1 MKSSLNIS
9 KISPPRLPRILDR
22 SRLIQRLEENQDKSL
37 ILILGQAAQ
46 GKSTL
51 AASYAQKSEA
61 PWAWM
66 NLGIEESDPVN
77 LFYLLVQSLQHAL
90 NQVDLS
96 PIQDY
101 PAKAMGPREEIP
113 LYREWVHALFDRIP
127 VPIRIFLDGLDRLA
141 PDASSYRFLQVLL
154 EDAPPNISL
163 IMISRELPSLEI
175 QHLKISR
182 KAFIIENKDL
192 AFTEDEI
199 KTFFR
204 AIRSLSFTQR
214 QLKRIHQVTEGWVGG
229 LVLLSE
235 SLNRLPE
242 ELRNQYISKYLSE
255 HFKGEVFQ
263 YFGEVI
269 FSSQPGQIQEFLVKS
284 SIFNMIEPGFMKDF
298 IGTENAENIL
308 QDLAK
313 KNLFVQSVYDNQKGW
328 MFRYHQLFKDFLK
341 SKFESQIDKKEKS
354 SLFFKAGSLF
364 EQKGDLEESVK
375 FFLEAKAY
383 PEALS
388 IIRRIGMDLLKSGR
402 TGDLAQW
409 LQNLPENLVQE
420 DPWLLFYLSM
430 TRRYTSAEKNIRSL
444 QKALTLFQHQ
454 EDVRG
459 HILSLAF
466 LIEATIFRGRD
477 YIPMAVLLEQAE
489 TLLQSLRSDRY
500 PYERAVLC
508 FQIGFG
514 FALRGNHRKGVA
526 ACENAYL
533 ISKSLGDLQ
542 LQAYSQCNAVMA
554 LSFLGEIALA
564 EDICEKMIGLIE
576 KLSYPDLQCL
586 YQLYY
591 GQTYFCSGDF
601 EKARHYYQ
609 LAQAD
614 IEEHGLIYLYPV
626 ALMYNLMALAYLE
639 EYDKAEEIAD
649 RLMSLAVSMDNLVL
663 QGIGSVWL
671 GLSFYRKKDFQKCKE
686 SIEHARKILS
696 SDQARIETYLNIIK
710 ILMSQVSYHL
720 KEHGTEEGELHE
732 AIDYFSH
739 ISSYGYLMDAHF
751 AMSLLKYRQGNVAE
765 AAAHLLEGFKIAEQ
779 RQYDVLWILDRNDF
793 VKVCALAIELE
804 VREAMDYAAHLLC
817 TRLADQA
824 GPAIEQL
831 SKHSK
836 PKIRNKAKEIK
847 RTIHRANVP
856 HIQIQTLGGF
866 RVLRNDS
873 PIQDKKWQGNQP
885 KLLLKA
891 IIARG
896 SGRVSKEIIVEDI
909 WPEGRPEAAKK
920 NFKVTLHRLRNALK
934 PKTEKTLGSDYIHL
948 KDKFISLDK
957 DLCHVDVN
965 EFLSLYEKGK
975 NKEKEGDAKGA
986 LSLYEAAAKLYQGD
1000 FLVEDL
1006 YAPWA
1011 DIKREELR
1019 INHIELLYKTAELY
1033 ESRGASSKATA
1044 CYRKV
1049 VQSDPLSEKA
1059 YQRLMVLYSN
1069 RGMRSAAL
1077 KVYEECKKA
1086 LLTGLDTE
1094 PDEITT
1100 SIYKKVLET

>member
-1 MKSSLNIS
+1 MKTPLHIS
-9 KISPPRLPRILDR
+9 KISPPRLTHILDR
-22 SRLIQRLEENQDKSL
+22 SRLIQILEENQDKNL

-51 AASYAQKSEA
+51 AASYAQKLEA
-61 PWAWM
+61 TWAWM

-90 NQVDLS
+90 HDVDLS

-113 LYREWVHALFDRIP
+113 LYREWTHALFDRIP

-141 PDASSYRFLQVLL
+141 PDAHSYGFLQVLL
-154 EDAPPNISL
+154 EDAPSDISF
-163 IMISRELPSLEI
+163 IMLSRTEPSLEI
-175 QHLKISR
+175 QRLKISR
-182 KAFIIENKDL
+182 KAVIIANKDL

-204 AIRSLSFTQR
+204 AIRSMSFTQR

-235 SLNRLPE
+235 SLNRLSE
-242 ELRNQYISKYLSE
+242 ASRDQYISKYLSE
-255 HFKGEVFQ
+255 QFKVEVFQ
-263 YFGEVI
+263 YFGEEI
-269 FSSQPGQIQEFLVKS
+269 FSSLPGPIQEFLVKS
-284 SIFNMIEPGFMKDF
+284 SIFNMMEPGFLKDF

-328 MFRYHQLFKDFLK
+328 MFRYHQLFRDFLK
-341 SKFESQIDKKEKS
+341 NKFELQIDKKEIS

-375 FFLEAKAY
+375 FFLKAKAY

-388 IIRRIGMDLLKSGR
+388 IIRPIGIDLLKSGR
-402 TGDLAQW
+402 IGDLAQW
-409 LQNLPENLVQE
+409 LQNLPENLVKE
-420 DPWLLFYLSM
+420 DPWFLFYLSM
-430 TRRYTSAEKNIRSL
+430 TRRYTSADKNIRSL
-444 QKALTLFQHQ
+444 QKALTLFKHQ

-459 HILSLAF
+459 QILSMAF

-477 YIPMAVLLEQAE
+477 YIPMAVLLEQGE
-489 TLLQSLRSDRY
+489 TLLQSLSSDRY

-554 LSFLGEIALA
+554 LSWLGEVALA
-564 EDICEKMIGLIE
+564 EDICEKISGLIE
-576 KLSYPDLQCL
+576 KLSHPELRCI
-586 YQLYY
+586 YQLHY
-591 GQTYFCSGDF
+591 GQLSFCVGDF

-609 LAQAD
+609 LAQTG
-614 IEEHGLIYLYPV
+614 IEEYGLIYLYPV

-639 EYDKAEEIAD
+639 EYEKAEEIAD
-649 RLMSLAVSMDNLVL
+649 HLMSLALSMDNLVL
-663 QGIGSVWL
+663 QGIGTVWL
-671 GLSFYRKKDFQKCKE
+671 SLSFYRKKDFQKCKE
-686 SIEHARKILS
+686 SAEHARKILS
-696 SDQARIETYLNIIK
+696 SDEARIETYLNMIK
-710 ILMSQVSYHL
+710 ILMSMVSNHL
-720 KEHGTEEGELHE
+720 KEHGSEERELHE

-751 AMSLLKYRQGNVAE
+751 ALSLLKHRQGNVAE
-765 AAAHLLEGFKIAEQ
+765 AAAHLLEGFKIAEK
-779 RQYDVLWILDRNDF
+779 RQYHVLWILDRNDF
-793 VKVCALAIELE
+793 VKICTLAIELE
-804 VREAMDYAAHLLC
+804 VRKAMDYAAHLLA
-817 TRLADQA
+817 TRLAAQA
-824 GPAIEQL
+824 GPEIEQL

-836 PKIRNKAKEIK
+836 PKIRKKAKQI
-847 RTIHRANVP
+847 RLAIHRAGLP
-856 HIQIQTLGGF
+856 RIRIKTLGGF
-866 RVLRNDS
+866 RVLQDDS
-873 PIQDKKWQGNQP
+873 PIEDKNWQGNQP
-885 KLLLKA
+885 KRLLKA

-896 SGRVSKEIIVEDI
+896 SEKVLKEVIIEDL
-909 WPEGRPEAAKK
+909 WPEGRPEAVEK
-920 NFKVTLHRLRNALK
+920 NFKVTLHRLRKALK
-934 PKTEKTLGSDYIHL
+934 PARDKTLGYAHIHL

-957 DLCHVDVN
+957 ELCQVDMD

-975 NKEKEGDAKGA
+975 IKEKKGDIKEA
-986 LSLYEAAAKLYQGD
+986 LSLYEAAANLYQGD
-1000 FLVEDL
+1000 FLKEDL
-1006 YAPWA
+1006 YEPFAH
-1011 DIKREELR
+1011 IKRLDLR
-1019 INHIELLYKTAELY
+1019 IKHIDLLYKTAELY
-1033 ESRGASSKATA
+1033 ESSGTANKAIA
-1044 CYRKV
+1044 CYKKV
-1049 VQSDPLSEKA
+1049 VQSDPVSEKA
-1059 YQRLMVLYSN
+1059 YQRLMTLYSN

-1077 KVYEECKKA
+1077 KVYEECRQA
-1086 LLTGLDTE
+1086 LQAGLDTV
-1094 PDEITT
+1094 PDEVTT
-1100 SIYKKVLET
+1100 SIYKKVLES